1 MKTYNKSEILKMAW
15 KLVRRNGFKLS
26 EAMKTAWQYARNAV
40 AASAQSFVYKG
51 DAERVLHSPI
61 RRYNGSGLCSLQ
73 ATINR
78 GI

>member
-1 MKTYNKSEILKMAW
+1 MKFNKSEILKMAW
-15 KLVRRNGFKLS
+15 KLVRLNGFKLS
-26 EAMKTAWQYARNAV
+26 EAMKAAWQYARNAV

-51 DAERVLHSPI
+51 DPERILHSPV
-61 RRYNGSGLCSLQ
+61 RRCNGAGLGALQ